1 MSLEATVNPAQPK
14 SSRRYILWVV
24 VAIIAAIFL
33 WWLHTHVTFDWHTL
47 GQQLHSVSLGYVL
60 AAMVVIYVSYW
71 LRAVR
76 WAVLLSPVR
85 RVPSSQ
91 LIASQLI
98 GFTAVALIGRIADLS
113 RPYLIARKLKLPV
126 ASQLAIYS
134 VERAFD
140 LGAAAI
146 LFSVTLAFAPH
157 NLPHHSAYVHAG
169 EISLAATLGIAI
181 FAIALRLA
189 GELVARIVRTIL
201 SPLSKSVA
209 ATLSERIL
217 DFREGL
223 RTVSTLRE
231 FLVALAISLLMW
243 AAIAICYLLSARAFV
258 AAPTL
263 AHLSFT
269 AMMLVLATSL
279 GGSLF
284 QLPILGWFT
293 QIAVIAAALHGFFDV
308 PLETA
313 TACAALILF
322 CSMLDIIPAGLIAAK
337 LEGTSLR
344 QAVKE
349 SEALDAAPPAQAA
362 PPSLLESD

>member
-1 MSLEATVNPAQPK
+1 MSADPTTAPK
-14 SSRRYILWVV
+14 PKSRRYILWLV
-24 VAIIAAIFL
+24 VALAVVILL
-33 WWLHTHVTFDWHTL
+33 WWLHAHISFDWHAL
-47 GQQLHSVSLGYVL
+47 EHQLRSVSLGYVL
-60 AAMVVIYVSYW
+60 GAIAIIYVSYW

-76 WAVLLSPVR
+76 WAILLAPVR
-85 RVPSSQ
+85 RVPATQ

-134 VERAFD
+134 IERAFD

-157 NLPHHSAYVHAG
+157 DLPHHHAYVRAG
-169 EISLAATLGIAI
+169 ELSLAATAGIAI
-181 FAIALRLA
+181 FAVALRIA
-189 GELVARIVRTIL
+189 GEVVARLVRAMI
-201 SPLSKSVA
+201 SPLSKNIA

-231 FLVALAISLLMW
+231 FFIALAVSLLMW
-243 AAIAICYLLSARAFV
+243 ICIAVCYLLSARAFV
-258 AAPTL
+258 ADPTL
-263 AHLSFT
+263 AHLTFT
-269 AMMLVLATSL
+269 AMMLLLATSL
-279 GGSLF
+279 GASLL

-293 QIAVIAAALHGFFDV
+293 QIAINATALHEFFGV
-308 PLETA
+308 PVETA
-313 TACAALILF
+313 TACAAVILF
-322 CSMLDIIPAGLIAAK
+322 CSTLDIIPAGLIAAK

-349 SEALDAAPPAQAA
+349 TEAAETAPLA
-362 PPSLLESD
+362 